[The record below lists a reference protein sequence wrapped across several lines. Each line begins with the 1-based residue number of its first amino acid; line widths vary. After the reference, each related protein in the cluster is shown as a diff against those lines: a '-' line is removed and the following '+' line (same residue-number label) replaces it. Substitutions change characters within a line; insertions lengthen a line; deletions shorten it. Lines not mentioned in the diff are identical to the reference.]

1 MTFFIELIGSH
12 RYNNTG
18 YYYSSSFG
26 YNVTTSVVGHLT
38 SRDYN
43 SYAYN
48 GNLQFTIGELKSQ
61 FHTRTVNMSAKMN
74 DILVV
79 EKISEYTYPF
89 DVQQYGATNI
99 NTLQINASI
108 MYARQ
113 RSESRSAY
121 YTGSNNSHFKVQ
133 NQKSIFLFI
142 NL

>member
-1 MTFFIELIGSH
+1 M
-12 RYNNTG
+12 
-18 YYYSSSFG
+18 
-26 YNVTTSVVGHLT
+26 

-61 FHTRTVNMSAKMN
+61 FHTRTVNMSTKMN
-74 DILVV
+74 DVLVV

-89 DVQQYGATNI
+89 DIQQYEATNR

-113 RSESRSAY
+113 RSESKGAY
-121 YTGSNNSHFKVQ
+121 YISNNSHFKVQ
-133 NQKSIFLFI
+133 NQNPFLRTFI
-142 NL
+142 YLR